1 MLLRLHNVGQDD
13 EATFGLQQLLRD
25 HELFGLLG
33 QDERGLQLLEVSLVF
48 RRYFD
53 LKQGT

>member
-33 QDERGLQLLEVSLVF
+33 QDEGGLQLLEVGLVF

-53 LKQGT
+53 LKQGS